1 MLLNKPV
8 IIGIAGGSASGKT
21 TIAQK
26 IIDTFKDTNS
36 IGIIKEDDYY
46 KDQSDLSFEDRKK
59 TNYDHPLA
67 FDHELMRFQIQE
79 LIAGRIVEKPT
90 QIVEPKD
97 VIIIEGLFV
106 LEEKEIR
113 DLLDI
118 KVFLDT
124 PNDIRFIR
132 RLVGDINER
141 GRDINNII
149 DQWCA
154 TVRVMHDEFIEPSKK
169 YADVIIPEG
178 GGNSVGIDLLITKI
192 DSILNQTYV
201 KIVVAEVNYGREN
214 LCHRRR
220 FTRFKK

>member
-59 TNYDHPLA
+59 TNYHHPLA

-90 QIVEPKD
+90 YDYTVYNRSDKTEIVEPKD
-97 VIIIEGLFV
+97 VII
-106 LEEKEIR
+106 
-113 DLLDI
+113 
-118 KVFLDT
+118 
-124 PNDIRFIR
+124 
-132 RLVGDINER
+132 
-141 GRDINNII
+141 
-149 DQWCA
+149 
-154 TVRVMHDEFIEPSKK
+154 
-169 YADVIIPEG
+169 VI
-178 GGNSVGIDLLITKI
+178 
-192 DSILNQTYV
+192 
-201 KIVVAEVNYGREN
+201 
-214 LCHRRR
+214 
-220 FTRFKK
+220 